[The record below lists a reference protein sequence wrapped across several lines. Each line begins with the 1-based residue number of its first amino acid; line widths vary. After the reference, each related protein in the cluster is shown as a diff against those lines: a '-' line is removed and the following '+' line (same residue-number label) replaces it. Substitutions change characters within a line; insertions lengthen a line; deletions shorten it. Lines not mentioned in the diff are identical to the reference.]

1 MISSSVPARPGA
13 PRAAVNA
20 WLANPPAPFAPCW
33 KSAPARKRKELRDY
47 ESMWSKDASLGIR
60 RDRETF
66 SVRHRTAAHKAR
78 HVGGV
83 AVQTTLLRR
92 LDDIDRCIDANKRPR
107 PKQLPGPMTNA
118 STPSCRGISRRPASA
133 GTFL

>member
-13 PRAAVNA
+13 PRAGVNA
-20 WLANPPAPFAPCW
+20 WWLANPPAPFARCW

-47 ESMWSKDASLGIR
+47 ESMCSKDASLGIR

-92 LDDIDRCIDANKRPR
+92 LESSDRCMRAQTK
-107 PKQLPGPMTNA
+107 
-118 STPSCRGISRRPASA
+118 ST
-133 GTFL
+133 